1 MEIVKVTKDWQK
13 LSDIAQLTAGKD
25 YQIENVGG
33 GTLCLF
39 QGDNEPSEEKGFL
52 IDQNKF
58 FGYTYDTEL
67 YVKGVD
73 AVTEIAITEGE

>member
-1 MEIVKVTKDWQK
+1 MEIVKVTKEWQK
-13 LSDIAQLTAGKD
+13 LSDIAQLTEGGD

-33 GTLCLF
+33 GTLCLY
-39 QGDNEPSEEKGFL
+39 QGESAPTEEGGFL

-73 AVTEIAITEGE
+73 TVTEIAITEGE